1 MNAERDVVEARK
13 AQALKD
19 LVEVERRRQAGEI
32 DAETAE
38 HLTKIYEA
46 EVVAALEP
54 EPVTV
59 ATSRHLS
66 LGRWDR
72 MTGAMTLAGIVVVAC
87 VAIVAVVVGHSDRG
101 ASGSVQS
108 TVSTVAGGGRDL
120 STVTDDEMEAVIK
133 QNPSITPMRLALIER
148 YLKEG
153 NLEKAKEHA
162 QLALDNNPSESDRGK
177 ALKYLGWT
185 TAALGDPQTGA
196 DLLNQSI
203 AIDPSDL
210 DAKWFLANVELTQL
224 EDAAGRDGVAAAR
237 SSLSRSPMRSARRS
251 RPSSRRR
258 RAGWHLTPTIVTEAE
273 QAS

>member
-1 MNAERDVVEARK
+1 MTVERGVVEARK
-13 AQALKD
+13 ARALRD
-19 LVEVERRRQAGEI
+19 LVEVERQRQAGEI

-54 EPVTV
+54 EPVP
-59 ATSRHLS
+59 ADRHLS
-66 LGRWDR
+66 LGRLDR
-72 MTGAMTLAGIVVVAC
+72 TTGTLTLIGIVVVAC

-108 TVSTVAGGGRDL
+108 TVSTLPGGGRDL

-162 QLALDNNPSESDRGK
+162 QLALANNPSDADRQK

-185 TAALGDPQTGA
+185 TAALGDPHAGA
-196 DLLNQSI
+196 DLLDQSL
-203 AIDPSDL
+203 AIDPTDL
-210 DAKWFLANVELTQL
+210 DAKWFLANVKLTQL
-224 EDAAGRDGVAAAR
+224 DDAAGAATLLRDILAQPISDAQRQSVEAK
-237 SSLSRSPMRSARRS
+237 LK
-251 RPSSRRR
+251 
-258 RAGWHLTPTIVTEAE
+258 EAE

>member
-1 MNAERDVVEARK
+1 VTAEREVVEARK
-13 AQALKD
+13 EQALKD

-38 HLTKIYEA
+38 HLKKIYEA

-54 EPVTV
+54 ESTET
-59 ATSRHLS
+59 ASARHLS

-72 MTGAMTLAGIVVVAC
+72 MTGTMTLAGIIVVAC
-87 VAIVAVVVGHSDRG
+87 VAIIAVVVGHSDRG
-101 ASGSVQS
+101 ASGNVQS
-108 TVSTVAGGGRDL
+108 TVSTLPGGGRDL

-133 QNPSITPMRLALIER
+133 QNPSITPMRLALVER

-162 QLALDNNPSESDRGK
+162 QLALDNKPSESDRGK

-185 TAALGDPQTGA
+185 TAALGDPHAGA
-196 DLLNQSI
+196 DFLNQSL

-210 DAKWFLANVELTQL
+210 DTKWFLANVELTQL
-224 EDAAGRDGVAAAR
+224 DDAQGAVALLNEILAQPISDAQRTSVEAKLKEAEAAA
-237 SSLSRSPMRSARRS
+237 
-251 RPSSRRR
+251 
-258 RAGWHLTPTIVTEAE
+258 
-273 QAS
+273 

>member
-1 MNAERDVVEARK
+1 MNVERDVVEARK

-19 LVEVERRRQAGEI
+19 LVEVERQRQAGEI
-32 DAETAE
+32 DTETADR
-38 HLTKIYEA
+38 LKKIYEA

-54 EPVTV
+54 EP
-59 ATSRHLS
+59 ATLAASRHLS

-120 STVTDDEMEAVIK
+120 STVTDAEMEAVIK
-133 QNPSITPMRLALIER
+133 QNPTITPMRLALIER

-185 TAALGDPQTGA
+185 TAALGDPHTGA
-196 DLLNQSI
+196 DLLNQSL

-224 EDAAGRDGVAAAR
+224 DDAQGATALLKEILDQPISDTQRTSVEAK
-237 SSLSRSPMRSARRS
+237 LK
-251 RPSSRRR
+251 
-258 RAGWHLTPTIVTEAE
+258 EAE
-273 QAS
+273 GSP

>member
-1 MNAERDVVEARK
+1 MTAERDVIEARK
-13 AQALKD
+13 AQALRD
-19 LVEVERRRQAGEI
+19 LVEVERQRQAGEI

-38 HLTKIYEA
+38 HLKKIYEA

-54 EPVTV
+54 EPAPSSSGHPT
-59 ATSRHLS
+59 

-72 MTGAMTLAGIVVVAC
+72 SAGVLTLVGIIVVAC

-108 TVSTVAGGGRDL
+108 TVSTLPGGGRDL
-120 STVTDDEMEAVIK
+120 STVTDDEMEAVIA

-148 YLKEG
+148 YLREG
-153 NLEKAKEHA
+153 NLEKAKIHA
-162 QLALDNNPSESDRGK
+162 QAALDNNPSEADKQK

-185 TAALGDPQTGA
+185 TAALGDPHAGA

-203 AIDPSDL
+203 EMNSSDL

-224 EDAAGRDGVAAAR
+224 GDAQGAAKLLNEILAQPISDTQRASVEAKLEEAEAAA
-237 SSLSRSPMRSARRS
+237 
-251 RPSSRRR
+251 
-258 RAGWHLTPTIVTEAE
+258 
-273 QAS
+273 

>member
-1 MNAERDVVEARK
+1 MNVEREVIEARK

-38 HLTKIYEA
+38 HLKKIYEA

-54 EPVTV
+54 EPSTV
-59 ATSRHLS
+59 ASSHVS

-72 MTGAMTLAGIVVVAC
+72 MTGAMTLAGIIVVAC

-101 ASGSVQS
+101 SSGSVQS
-108 TVSTVAGGGRDL
+108 TVSTLPGGGRDL
-120 STVTDDEMEAVIK
+120 STVSDDEMEAVIK

-153 NLEKAKEHA
+153 NLEKAKAHA
-162 QLALDNNPSESDRGK
+162 QLALDNNPSQSDRGQ

-185 TAALGDPQTGA
+185 TAALGDPHEGA
-196 DLLNQSI
+196 DLLNQSL
-203 AIDPSDL
+203 AVNPSDL

-224 EDAAGRDGVAAAR
+224 DDAQGATALLKEILDQPISDAQRTSVEAK
-237 SSLSRSPMRSARRS
+237 LK
-251 RPSSRRR
+251 
-258 RAGWHLTPTIVTEAE
+258 EAE
-273 QAS
+273 GAP

>member
-1 MNAERDVVEARK
+1 VSSERPKTGERGVVDARK
-13 AQALKD
+13 ARALRD
-19 LVEVERRRQAGEI
+19 LVEVERQRQAGEI

-46 EVVAALEP
+46 EIVAALEP
-54 EPVTV
+54 EPVAAEQDV
-59 ATSRHLS
+59 LS
-66 LGRWDR
+66 VGRVDR
-72 MTGAMTLAGIVVVAC
+72 TTRTLTLVGIVVVAC

-108 TVSTVAGGGRDL
+108 TVSTLAGGGRDL

-162 QLALDNNPSESDRGK
+162 QLALDNNPSDADREK

-185 TAALGDPQTGA
+185 TAALGDPHGGA
-196 DLLNQSI
+196 DLLDQSLK
-203 AIDPSDL
+203 IDPTDL
-210 DAKWFLANVELTQL
+210 DAKWFLANVKLTQL
-224 EDAAGRDGVAAAR
+224 DDAAGAATLLRDILAQPISDAQR
-237 SSLSRSPMRSARRS
+237 SSVEAKLK
-251 RPSSRRR
+251 
-258 RAGWHLTPTIVTEAE
+258 EAE
-273 QAS
+273 QGH

>member
-1 MNAERDVVEARK
+1 VTAERDVVEARK
-13 AQALKD
+13 AQALRD
-19 LVEVERRRQAGEI
+19 LVEVERQRQAGEI

-38 HLTKIYEA
+38 HLTRIYEA

-54 EPVTV
+54 EP
-59 ATSRHLS
+59 ADPPSGHLS

-72 MTGAMTLAGIVVVAC
+72 HTGALTLAGIVLVAC

-101 ASGSVQS
+101 TSGTVQS
-108 TVSTVAGGGRDL
+108 TVSTLPGGGRDL
-120 STVTDDEMEAVIK
+120 STVTDEEMEAVIAE
-133 QNPSITPMRLALIER
+133 NPSVTPMRLSLIER
-148 YLKEG
+148 YLREG

-162 QLALDNNPSESDRGK
+162 QLALDNDPSAADREQ

-185 TAALGDPQTGA
+185 TAALGDPHGGA

-203 AIDPSDL
+203 ALDPTDL

-224 EDAAGRDGVAAAR
+224 DDPSAAATLLR
-237 SSLSRSPMRSARRS
+237 EILAQPISDTQ
-251 RPSSRRR
+251 
-258 RAGWHLTPTIVTEAE
+258 RASVEAKLKEAE

>member
-1 MNAERDVVEARK
+1 MTSIEARK
-13 AQALKD
+13 AQALRD
-19 LVEVERRRQAGEI
+19 LVEVERQRQAGEI

-38 HLTKIYEA
+38 HLTRIYEA

-54 EPVTV
+54 EPAETP
-59 ATSRHLS
+59 SGGLG

-72 MTGAMTLAGIVVVAC
+72 HTGALTLAGIVVVAC

-101 ASGSVQS
+101 TSGTVQS
-108 TVSTVAGGGRDL
+108 TVSTLPGGGRDL
-120 STVTDDEMEAVIK
+120 STVTDEEMEAVIA
-133 QNPSITPMRLALIER
+133 QNPSVTPMRLSLIER
-148 YLKEG
+148 YLREG

-162 QLALDNNPSESDRGK
+162 QLALDNDPSAADRQQ

-185 TAALGDPQTGA
+185 TAALGDPEGGA

-203 AIDPSDL
+203 ALDPTDL

-224 EDAAGRDGVAAAR
+224 DDPAAAATLLR
-237 SSLSRSPMRSARRS
+237 EILAQPISDTQRTSVEAKLK
-251 RPSSRRR
+251 
-258 RAGWHLTPTIVTEAE
+258 EAE

>member
-1 MNAERDVVEARK
+1 MTVERGVVEARK
-13 AQALKD
+13 ARALRD
-19 LVEVERRRQAGEI
+19 LVEVERQRQAGEI

-54 EPVTV
+54 EPVP
-59 ATSRHLS
+59 AERHLS
-66 LGRWDR
+66 LGRLDR
-72 MTGAMTLAGIVVVAC
+72 TTGTLTLIGIVVVAC

-108 TVSTVAGGGRDL
+108 TVSTLPGGGRDL

-162 QLALDNNPSESDRGK
+162 QLALANNPSDADRQK

-185 TAALGDPQTGA
+185 TAALGDPHAGA
-196 DLLNQSI
+196 DLLDQSL
-203 AIDPSDL
+203 AIDPTDL
-210 DAKWFLANVELTQL
+210 DAKWFLANVKLTQL
-224 EDAAGRDGVAAAR
+224 DDAAGAATLLRDI
-237 SSLSRSPMRSARRS
+237 LSQPISDAQRQSVEAK
-251 RPSSRRR
+251 
-258 RAGWHLTPTIVTEAE
+258 LKEAE